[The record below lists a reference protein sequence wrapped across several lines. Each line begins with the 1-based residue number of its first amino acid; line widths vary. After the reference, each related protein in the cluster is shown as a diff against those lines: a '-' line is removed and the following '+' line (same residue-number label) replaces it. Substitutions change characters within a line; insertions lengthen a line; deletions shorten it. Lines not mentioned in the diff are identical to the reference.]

1 MSNITDQTIFKITPE
16 GDKELQWRTA
26 GVPKDIRFLLML
38 INGSRDVRTLRLVC
52 ESARESNAVF
62 EYLLVEGLIVDR
74 DHDSST
80 AMAEP
85 FSSNWSEPVMAYSAP
100 HAPGPAA
107 QDQVF
112 MQAEAYLPPVS
123 ADDFNQ
129 VVSMPPAAD
138 VSSELINHDAL
149 NDPALA
155 FSQVFEKSSLPEPQN
170 IASDER
176 AADQR
181 VSSIHLSQAVEII
194 KQGLGRDADAMIEK
208 LAACQDMASFRETL
222 LKVEQVFREHIS
234 HGLADELHR
243 LATRR

>member
-38 INGSRDVRTLRLVC
+38 INGSRDVRTLRLVS

-62 EYLLVEGLIVDR
+62 EYLLIEGLIVDR
-74 DHDSST
+74 DHDSSM
-80 AMAEP
+80 AIAEP
-85 FSSNWSEPVMAYSAP
+85 LSSNWSEPVAAYSALQ
-100 HAPGPAA
+100 APAPAA
-107 QDQVF
+107 QDYVF
-112 MQAEAYLPPVS
+112 MQPEVYAPASS
-123 ADDFNQ
+123 ADDYQ
-129 VVSMPPAAD
+129 AVLMPLPAAD
-138 VSSELINHDAL
+138 ASSELIDNNVS
-149 NDPALA
+149 NDPAFA

-170 IASDER
+170 FASNER

-222 LKVEQVFREHIS
+222 LKVEHVFREHIS